1 MVVVAALGGFVPAFV
16 CAITGF
22 LLANWYFTP
31 PYYELT
37 ISEGENLVA
46 LVIFLLVGGVVSV
59 LVATASRRT
68 AEAAQARAEAETLA
82 ALSGTVSASD
92 DPLPQLV
99 GQLRLA
105 FDADGVAVLSGAA
118 DGESW
123 QVLAGAGDVVPQHP
137 DDADVVVPLH
147 GAEVLVLR
155 RDTSA
160 TTTGRCCGRSP
171 ARWRSRCSSAS
182 CGPTPSG
189 PSGWPRPTSC
199 APPCWPRCRTTS
211 ARRCRRSRRR

>member
-1 MVVVAALGGFVPAFV
+1 MINNVIRASGSIDIHVISADARQPACRERGRPTRPAAGLAAWWSSPRRRMLAWILAIVAPPLLTLVLANVRGTLTLPSDLLIFLLVVVVVAALGGFVPAFV

-31 PYYELT
+31 PYYEFT

-46 LVIFLLVGGVVSV
+46 LVIFLVVGGVVSL

-82 ALSGTVSASD
+82 ALSGTLSASD

-105 FDADGVAVLSGAA
+105 FDADGVAVLGST
-118 DGESW
+118 
-123 QVLAGAGDVVPQHP
+123 VRRGDVGGPR
-137 DDADVVVPLH
+137 
-147 GAEVLVLR
+147 ER
-155 RDTSA
+155 R
-160 TTTGRCCGRSP
+160 
-171 ARWRSRCSSAS
+171 
-182 CGPTPSG
+182 
-189 PSGWPRPTSC
+189 
-199 APPCWPRCRTTS
+199 
-211 ARRCRRSRRR
+211 

>member
-1 MVVVAALGGFVPAFV
+1 MAPPLLTLVLANVRDTLTLPSDLLMFLLVVVVVAALGGFVPAFV

-31 PYYELT
+31 PYYEFT

-46 LVIFLLVGGVVSV
+46 LVIFLLVGGVVSL

-82 ALSGTVSASD
+82 ALSGTLSASD

-105 FDADGVAVLSGAA
+105 FDADGVAVLSERRPTANRGRSWRRAGDAVPATPRRRRPRRPAA
-118 DGESW
+118 RHRG
-123 QVLAGAGDVVPQHP
+123 AGAP
-137 DDADVVVPLH
+137 
-147 GAEVLVLR
+147 R
-155 RDTSA
+155 RQP
-160 TTTGRCCGRSP
+160 G
-171 ARWRSRCSSAS
+171 
-182 CGPTPSG
+182 
-189 PSGWPRPTSC
+189 
-199 APPCWPRCRTTS
+199 
-211 ARRCRRSRRR
+211 